1 MTIIIVIGNYHK
13 LLSFVTTLPQS
24 HSRARPL
31 CIRSIVSPCYS
42 RKGFPVKVN
51 TRNLSSQFKLAKSFR
66 GGGMHNFVQAKQEIN
81 AIFGH
86 LTEYLEACDEFL
98 ANYKIAFED
107 ERGIDIFSSEV
118 RLSII
123 AFKRHDNDENW

>member
-1 MTIIIVIGNYHK
+1 M
-13 LLSFVTTLPQS
+13 
-24 HSRARPL
+24 AD
-31 CIRSIVSPCYS
+31 VSTQ
-42 RKGFPVKVN
+42 GFLVQLN
-51 TRNLSSQFKLAKSFR
+51 TSNLSSQFKLAKSFR
-66 GGGMHNFVQAKQEIN
+66 GGGMQNFVQAKQEIN

-86 LTEYLEACDEFL
+86 LTKYLEACDEFL

-107 ERGIDIFSSEV
+107 ERDIDKFSSEV

>member
-1 MTIIIVIGNYHK
+1 MRTV
-13 LLSFVTTLPQS
+13 
-24 HSRARPL
+24 
-31 CIRSIVSPCYS
+31 VSPCYS
-42 RKGFPVKVN
+42 RKGFPVQLN

-86 LTEYLEACDEFL
+86 FTKYLEACDEFL

-107 ERGIDIFSSEV
+107 ERDIDKFSSEV

>member
-1 MTIIIVIGNYHK
+1 
-13 LLSFVTTLPQS
+13 
-24 HSRARPL
+24 
-31 CIRSIVSPCYS
+31 
-42 RKGFPVKVN
+42 
-51 TRNLSSQFKLAKSFR
+51 
-66 GGGMHNFVQAKQEIN
+66 MHNFVKAKQEIN

-86 LTEYLEACDEFL
+86 LTKYLEACDEFL

-107 ERGIDIFSSEV
+107 ERDIDKFSSEV

>member
-1 MTIIIVIGNYHK
+1 MIILRGNYYK

-24 HSRARPL
+24 HSRPRPL
-31 CIRSIVSPCYS
+31 CIFSLNSPCYP
-42 RKGFPVKVN
+42 RNGVPAQVN

-86 LTEYLEACDEFL
+86 LTRYLEACDEFL
-98 ANYKIAFED
+98 ADYKIAFED
-107 ERGIDIFSSEV
+107 ERDIDKFSREV